1 MARRLTV
8 RLNPR
13 GVALAMALLAA
24 SMVPAARGQAPAGGR
39 PDEPAEGVAT
49 ITYNLRYQAVS
60 EAVSLVFPFLSH
72 EGAVEVRPGEN
83 ALVIRDRPA
92 SLERIL
98 PMLREFDRPGRALQL
113 AIRVVSAESEPAGGE
128 AVGGE
133 PESGLSEELLR
144 RLRELLPF
152 RVYRRVAAA
161 DLDVAE
167 GGGVGQELSAAFR
180 VDFRMGRLQ
189 PDRRIKLYGFRISR
203 LDREADGPPL
213 IHTNVN
219 LRLDKPM
226 VLGLARTEASET
238 ALMVVLQCALGE
250 AAVVGPA
257 AEGDG

>member
-1 MARRLTV
+1 M

-13 GVALAMALLAA
+13 SFALAVVLLATA
-24 SMVPAARGQAPAGGR
+24 TVATAGGQAPAPGEP
-39 PDEPAEGVAT
+39 PDEPTEGVAT
-49 ITYNLRYQAVS
+49 ITYNLRFQAVS

-72 EGAVEVRPGEN
+72 AGAVEVRPGEN

-98 PMLREFDRPGRALQL
+98 PMLREFDRPGRGLRL
-113 AIRVVSAESEPAGGE
+113 GIRVVSAESEPAGDE
-128 AVGGE
+128 EPAGE

-144 RLRELLPF
+144 RLHELLPF

-161 DLDVAE
+161 DLEVRE

-203 LDREADGPPL
+203 LDREAEEPSL

-226 VLGLARTEASET
+226 VLGLARTEVSET

-250 AAVVGPA
+250 AAVASTP
-257 AEGDG
+257 EGDG

>member
-1 MARRLTV
+1 V
-8 RLNPR
+8 RLKPR
-13 GVALAMALLAA
+13 SLALAAALLAM
-24 SMVPAARGQAPAGGR
+24 STVAAAGGQADKPT
-39 PDEPAEGVAT
+39 EGVAT
-49 ITYNLRYQAVS
+49 ITYSLRYQAVS
-60 EAVSLVFPFLSH
+60 EAVSLVFPFLSRD
-72 EGAVEVRPGEN
+72 GAVEVRPGEN

-98 PMLREFDRPGRALQL
+98 PMLRDFDRPGRMLRL
-113 AIRVVSAESEPAGGE
+113 GIRVVSAESEPASGE
-128 AVGGE
+128 APTGE
-133 PESGLSEELLR
+133 PESGLSAELLR

-161 DLDVAE
+161 DLDIAE
-167 GGGVGQELSAAFR
+167 GGGVGHELSASYR

-203 LDREADGPPL
+203 PDREADGSSL

-250 AAVVGPA
+250 AAVVSP

>member
-1 MARRLTV
+1 V
-8 RLNPR
+8 RLNQR
-13 GVALAMALLAA
+13 SFALAVALLAT
-24 SMVPAARGQAPAGGR
+24 SILPAASGQAAGGT
-39 PDEPAEGVAT
+39 PDESAEGVAT

-60 EAVSLVFPFLSH
+60 EAVSLVFPFLSGQ
-72 EGAVEVRPGEN
+72 GAVEVRPGEN

-92 SLERIL
+92 ALERIL
-98 PMLREFDRPGRALQL
+98 PMLREFDRPGRRLRL
-113 AIRVVSAESEPAGGE
+113 GIRVVSAESEA
-128 AVGGE
+128 AGGE

-167 GGGVGQELSAAFR
+167 GGGVGHELSASFR
-180 VDFRMGRLQ
+180 VDFRVGRLQ

-203 LDREADGPPL
+203 LDRAEEGPPL

-238 ALMVVLQCALGE
+238 ALMVVLQCALEE
-250 AAVVGPA
+250 AAAVSA